1 MSAVEVALRF
11 TAAWLAVGLGLFVA
25 AGSLRALRPVPVHGA
40 LQRERFPRVLYVL
53 PLLVALALL
62 GAGVAGVVRAVPW

>member
-25 AGSLRALRPVPVHGA
+25 MGSLHAMRPAPVRHTA
-40 LQRERFPRVLYVL
+40 QRERFARVFYVV
-53 PLLVALALL
+53 PLLGALALL
-62 GAGVAGVVRAVPW
+62 GAGVVGVVRAVPW

>member
-25 AGSLRALRPVPVHGA
+25 TGSLRALRPVPVHGA
-40 LQRERFPRVLYVL
+40 PRRERVPRVVYAL
-53 PLLVALALL
+53 PLLLALALL
-62 GAGVAGVVRAVPW
+62 AVGAAGVVRAVPW